1 MYYSIQLFGINEILP
16 VTTLEIAYSGIAQI
30 IGAIVLAYS
39 FATVAIII
47 AKSS

>member
-1 MYYSIQLFGINEILP
+1 M
-16 VTTLEIAYSGIAQI
+16 TLEIAYSGIAQI

-47 AKSS
+47 AKLSEKQ